1 MEKLYH
7 SLEEL
12 VKEMFGEGT
21 RIVRME
27 RVHGGDINDA
37 YRVSLSSGD
46 PVFVKTNTRKNLR
59 FFLTEAGGLRALGA
73 SGKIGV
79 PKILGTGMD
88 EARGVSFLALEYIES
103 ALRIDSYWETFGHEL
118 A

>member
-21 RIVRME
+21 RIVRMD

-46 PVFVKTNTRKNLR
+46 PVFVNTNTRKNLR
-59 FFLTEAGGLRALGA
+59 FFLSEARGLRALGA
-73 SGKIGV
+73 
-79 PKILGTGMD
+79 
-88 EARGVSFLALEYIES
+88 
-103 ALRIDSYWETFGHEL
+103 
-118 A
+118 